1 MTLNIKRSITKFI
14 WHHLKQRAFIC
25 IFAVL
30 SIFYYELLVLS
41 ILDVFSLFYSSC
53 RFNLTVT
60 KIQQLHHCG
69 HVPLPHPTTTAPS
82 LAKKWEKK
90 RDKTRVKH
98 IYGERTHD
106 REQGLGCWC
115 ESGATA
121 ADWGGC
127 IETGDEKG
135 GGEVGWGG
143 PICCSDRGACRT
155 RESYWQLIGLRN
167 WHSLKQH
174 LNKCCLNFW
183 RLMLYVS
190 QLSFTDCI
198 ILVFTQFVGNT

>member
-1 MTLNIKRSITKFI
+1 MSLLCGISGFACVKIYFSVMHMSRSFLFPWKFPAQNVSIKLQGASMTLNIKRSITKFI

-90 RDKTRVKH
+90 ETKQEWSTFMVRGHMIGSRGWDADARVVQQRQT
-98 IYGERTHD
+98 GE
-106 REQGLGCWC
+106 
-115 ESGATA
+115 GA
-121 ADWGGC
+121 
-127 IETGDEKG
+127 
-135 GGEVGWGG
+135 
-143 PICCSDRGACRT
+143 
-155 RESYWQLIGLRN
+155 
-167 WHSLKQH
+167 
-174 LNKCCLNFW
+174 
-183 RLMLYVS
+183 
-190 QLSFTDCI
+190 
-198 ILVFTQFVGNT
+198 